1 MFDKSTFM
9 SHSNFRFNDL
19 HNKTLLITG
28 TTRGIGKALLP
39 GLLEQGLNLVLV
51 SRNME
56 VMQSIRE
63 ELGADENRMKLYKCD
78 LGDSAQ
84 VQSIA
89 YEIAT
94 SAIPLDGILHNAAI
108 DPRHHFETGDE
119 ALWQSVMQVNLFS
132 AVSLTRRLL
141 PQLQRSKNGRILFTG
156 SVMFEMGGSFLTAY
170 NATKGALQGL
180 TYSLAHE
187 LKHTGI
193 TVNCLVPGA
202 ILVEKESATAESNAR
217 LTNWQSVGRR
227 IVPEDMLGPLCLL
240 LSEAGDGISGQALT
254 IDGGLIHPL
263 ADPDGQRR
271 RLEKDTKQ

>member
-1 MFDKSTFM
+1 MNT
-9 SHSNFRFNDL
+9 SNFRFNDL
-19 HNKTLLITG
+19 ENKTLLITG

-39 GLLEQGLNLVLV
+39 GLLEQGLNLVLLN
-51 SRNME
+51 RNME

-63 ELGADENRMKLYKCD
+63 ELGADEKRMKLYQCD
-78 LGDSAQ
+78 LTDSAQ
-84 VQSIA
+84 VQEIA
-89 YEIAT
+89 NQIAT
-94 SAIPLDGILHNAAI
+94 SDIKLDGILHNAAI
-108 DPRHHFETGDE
+108 DPRHQFESGDQT
-119 ALWQSVMQVNLFS
+119 LWQQVFQVNLFS
-132 AVSLTRRLL
+132 AVTLTRHLL
-141 PQLQRSKNGRILFTG
+141 PKIQTSGHGRIIFTG

-193 TVNCLVPGA
+193 TVNCVVPGA
-202 ILVEKESATAESNAR
+202 ILVEKESATPESNQR

-227 IVPEDMLGPLCLL
+227 IIPEDMLGPLCLL
-240 LSEAGDGISGQALT
+240 LSEAGGGISGQAIT

-271 RLEKDTKQ
+271 RLEKDTAA

>member
-1 MFDKSTFM
+1 MN
-9 SHSNFRFNDL
+9 HSNFRFHDL
-19 HNKTLLITG
+19 ENKTLLITG

-51 SRNME
+51 SRNLE
-56 VMQSIRE
+56 VMQRIRD
-63 ELGADENRMKLYKCD
+63 ELGANEKRMKLYSCD

-84 VQSIA
+84 IQDVAAQIA
-89 YEIAT
+89 AEEIR
-94 SAIPLDGILHNAAI
+94 LDGILHNAAI
-108 DPRHHFETGDE
+108 DSRHQFETGDE
-119 ALWQSVMQVNLFS
+119 ALWQNIMQVNLFS

-141 PQLQRSKNGRILFTG
+141 PQLHRSKNGRIVFTG
-156 SVMFEMGGSFLTAY
+156 SVMYEMGGSFLTAY
-170 NATKGALQGL
+170 NASKGALQGL

-187 LKHTGI
+187 LKHSGI

-202 ILVEKESATAESNAR
+202 ILVEKENATDESNAR

-240 LSEAGDGISGQALT
+240 LSEAGDAISGQALT

>member
-1 MFDKSTFM
+1 MNTP
-9 SHSNFRFNDL
+9 NFRFNDL
-19 HNKTLLITG
+19 KNKTLLITG

-51 SRNME
+51 SRNLQT
-56 VMQSIRE
+56 MQDIRE
-63 ELGADENRMKLYKCD
+63 EFGVDEKRMKLYNCD
-78 LGDSAQ
+78 LGDSAE
-84 VQSIA
+84 VQKVAEQIA
-89 YEIAT
+89 ASDIA
-94 SAIPLDGILHNAAI
+94 LDAILHNAAI
-108 DPRHHFETGDE
+108 DPRHQFEIGDE
-119 ALWQSVMQVNLFS
+119 VLWQSVMQVNLFS

-141 PQLQRSKNGRILFTG
+141 PQLQNSKNGRIIFTG
-156 SVMFEMGGSFLTAY
+156 SVMYEMGGSFLTAY
-170 NATKGALQGL
+170 NSSKGALQGL
-180 TYSLAHE
+180 TFSLAHE

-202 ILVEKESATAESNAR
+202 ILVEKENATEESNAR

-240 LSEAGDGISGQALT
+240 LSEAGGGISGQAIT

-271 RLEKDTKQ
+271 RLEKDTKK

>member
-1 MFDKSTFM
+1 MN
-9 SHSNFRFNDL
+9 HSNFRFNDL
-19 HNKTLLITG
+19 ENKTLLITG

-63 ELGADENRMKLYKCD
+63 EFGADENRMKLYKCD
-78 LGDSAQ
+78 LGDSGELLK
-84 VQSIA
+84 IA
-89 YEIAT
+89 NEIAI
-94 SAIPLDGILHNAAI
+94 SDISLDGILHNAAI
-108 DPRHHFETGDE
+108 DPRHHFQAGDE

-132 AVSLTRRLL
+132 AVTLTRHLL
-141 PQLQRSKNGRILFTG
+141 PQLQRSKNARIIFTG
-156 SVMFEMGGSFLTAY
+156 SVMFELGGSFMTAY
-170 NATKGALQGL
+170 NSSKGALLGL
-180 TYSLAHE
+180 TYSLSHE

-202 ILVEKESATAESNAR
+202 ILVEKENATEESNAR

-227 IVPEDMLGPLCLL
+227 IVPKDILGPLCLL
-240 LSEAGDGISGQALT
+240 LSEAGGGISGQTLT

-271 RLEKDTKQ
+271 RLEKDTLPTQNQC

>member
-1 MFDKSTFM
+1 M

-39 GLLEQGLNLVLV
+39 GLLDQGLNLVLV

-56 VMQSIRE
+56 SMQSIRE
-63 ELGADENRMKLYKCD
+63 ELGVDENRMKLYKCD
-78 LGDSAQ
+78 LGDSAE
-84 VQSIA
+84 VQKVAEQIA
-89 YEIAT
+89 ASDIA
-94 SAIPLDGILHNAAI
+94 LNGILHNAAI
-108 DPRHHFETGDE
+108 DPRHQFELGKE
-119 ALWQSVMQVNLFS
+119 ALWQNVMQVNLFA

-141 PQLQRSKNGRILFTG
+141 PQLQRSKNGRIIFTG
-156 SVMFEMGGSFLTAY
+156 SVMYEMGGSFLTAY

-180 TYSLAHE
+180 TFSLAHE

-202 ILVEKESATAESNAR
+202 ILVEKENATEESNAR
-217 LTNWQSVGRR
+217 LTNWQSIGRR
-227 IVPEDMLGPLCLL
+227 IVPEDMLGPLCLF
-240 LSEAGDGISGQALT
+240 LSEAGGGISGQALT

-271 RLEKDTKQ
+271 RLEKDTKG